1 MVRLLVSWRSP
12 LEPESLTVII
22 PAVNIKTHDII
33 AHAGSLAQMER
44 IGSVQ
49 LKLVVQWVSGRVP
62 LCIGA
67 DTAFGAVVQL
77 NQ

>member
-1 MVRLLVSWRSP
+1 
-12 LEPESLTVII
+12 LEPESLTVRI

-49 LKLVVQWVSGRVP
+49 LKLVVQWVSGPRP
-62 LCIGA
+62 
-67 DTAFGAVVQL
+67 DTHWLGVDTTFGAVVQV